1 MSKLSTGGSAAASDF
16 RADLLISYETRLV
29 QEGVWPQVYLIL
41 ALSALHRRSFSRPFQ
56 YLYREGTV
64 RIAMAVIRCQYL
76 LSPCACCT
84 FSRLCSE
91 ICVCVK
97 CAVTLGFIF
106 HLLIDHFGP
115 LPAMCRVRFGLT
127 GIYFDSLE
135 PSRPREEFFQ
145 PLIASIP
152 PVAQNKQ
159 GDAVPEATDGGEI
172 KENVVT
178 AMEAPKNDRDGIAKS
193 LRDSLSRGES
203 RPSSKKAKT
212 NHASVGSKRV
222 RNSVSPSSSV
232 SSPPS
237 SDEDHLVTSEFNLQ
251 VPKPISLRTTQK
263 RSRKPSKR
271 QTSTSPGGLTKAP
284 PTKRVRFAMDLQES
298 ILPSD
303 DAGGTSSSHSSDD
316 SYTDPPSPTEPY
328 DAFGGYYRSPG
339 ASRPHNMNGQ
349 ITGWRTRIPAEVGT
363 NIDGYDGFLQSEDGS
378 EADVQAL
385 PNKRRPPKTV
395 QAVAQGL
402 TSDQRLHQN
411 NSTPVT
417 WPKYSGQVT
426 DQLRTIASDLE
437 SNVDNGPNL
446 KKSHASQKK
455 SESWARSREQLR
467 FSMLRS
473 GKDLPEPIFVVR
485 PRFLSDT
492 KRKGK
497 PAGRSSRNKYSRDIS
512 KNAQEGTRTS
522 SPRTTRVNASKKSKT
537 TNYRP
542 PSVTDD
548 LKRDVEFDEGL
559 GILVRDV

>member
-1 MSKLSTGGSAAASDF
+1 
-16 RADLLISYETRLV
+16 
-29 QEGVWPQVYLIL
+29 
-41 ALSALHRRSFSRPFQ
+41 
-56 YLYREGTV
+56 
-64 RIAMAVIRCQYL
+64 MAVIRCQYL
-76 LSPCACCT
+76 SSPCTCCT

-97 CAVTLGFIF
+97 CAVTQGFIF
-106 HLLIDHFGP
+106 HLLIDHFGHFP
-115 LPAMCRVRFGLT
+115 TMCRVRFGLT

-159 GDAVPEATDGGEI
+159 GDTVPEAMDGGEI

-178 AMEAPKNDRDGIAKS
+178 AMEVTKNNRNGITKS

-203 RPSSKKAKT
+203 RPSAKKAKT

-222 RNSVSPSSSV
+222 RNSVSPSSSSV
-232 SSPPS
+232 SSPTS
-237 SDEDHLVTSEFNLQ
+237 SDEDPFHHLVTSKFNLQ
-251 VPKPISLRTTQK
+251 APKPINLRTTQK
-263 RSRKPSKR
+263 RSKKPSKR
-271 QTSTSPGGLTKAP
+271 HNSTSPGGLTKAP
-284 PTKRVRFAMDLQES
+284 PAKRVRFAMDLQER
-298 ILPSD
+298 IIPSD
-303 DAGGTSSSHSSDD
+303 DCGGTSSSHSSDD
-316 SYTDPPSPTEPY
+316 SYTELPSPTEPY
-328 DAFGGYYRSPG
+328 DAFGGLHRSPG
-339 ASRPHNMNGQ
+339 ASRSHNTNGQ

-385 PNKRRPPKTV
+385 PNKRRPPKNV

-411 NSTPVT
+411 NSTPFT
-417 WPKYSGQVT
+417 WPKRSGQVT
-426 DQLRTIASDLE
+426 DQLRAIASDLE
-437 SNVDNGPNL
+437 SNVDDGSNL

-455 SESWARSREQLR
+455 PESWARSREQLR

-497 PAGRSSRNKYSRDIS
+497 PAGRLSRSRYSRDNS
-512 KNAQEGTRTS
+512 KNAHEGTRTS
-522 SPRTTRVNASKKSKT
+522 SLCTTRVNGPKKSKT
-537 TNYRP
+537 ANYRP
-542 PSVTDD
+542 PSATDD
-548 LKRDVEFDEGL
+548 SKRDVEFDEGL
-559 GILVRDV
+559 GMLVRDV